1 LDSDEDEAPPVK
13 KTAPVAPTKGAPAAK
28 KDILDSDSDE
38 PAPVK
43 KPVAA
48 APT

>member
-1 LDSDEDEAPPVK
+1 LSSDDDSVPPPK
-13 KTAPVAPTKGAPAAK
+13 KTAPVVAVK
-28 KDILDSDSDE
+28 KNILDSDYSDE